1 MSAAATATLDVE
13 GIYRRHLSAGRARVA
28 SIVGGQVEVSSC
40 GSLVTDTR
48 GEEYL
53 NCGGYGVFLLGHG
66 HPRVVAAVRD
76 QVERHALSTRLFLDP
91 IQASAA
97 RALAG
102 ATPAGLDRVYF
113 GTSGA
118 DVVEA
123 AIKLA
128 RLHGIRHVVGIEGGF
143 HGKSFGA
150 LSASGNPTLREPF
163 APLLPNVQHV
173 PFGDAD
179 ALSAA
184 LAQVPGRAC
193 VIVEPVQAEGGV
205 RIPPRGHLA
214 AVAEL
219 CRAYDALFVVDEIAT
234 GLGRLGG
241 WWGVECEAVLPDVLL
256 VGKPLGGGVMPVG
269 ALLASDRAFAP
280 LDRDPFI
287 HSATFAGSPAVM
299 AAVSATIAVLRE
311 ERIPERAAQLGTQ
324 LLSGL
329 RETLQPAQEA
339 GVLTELRGAG
349 LLIGLEFATPALAG
363 EFEIELVRRRIIP
376 NHCMNQHSVVR
387 YTPPAVMEESQAQW
401 LIEASGEAGLAL
413 VERQANKERR
423 RWRAS

>member
-1 MSAAATATLDVE
+1 MNASPATLDVE
-13 GIYRRHLSAGRARVA
+13 DLYRRHLSAGRARVA
-28 SIVGGQVEVSSC
+28 SIVGGQVEASSR
-40 GSLVTDTR
+40 GALVTDTR
-48 GEEYL
+48 DEEYL

-66 HPRVVAAVRD
+66 HPRIVAAVCE
-76 QVERHALSTRLFLDP
+76 QIERHALSTRLFLDP
-91 IQASAA
+91 IQATAA
-97 RALAG
+97 QALASV
-102 ATPAGLDRVYF
+102 TPPGLDRVYF

-128 RLHGIRHVVGIEGGF
+128 RLHGIRHIIGIEGGF

-163 APLLPNVQHV
+163 APLLPQVQHV

-184 LAQVPGRAC
+184 LARVPGRAC

-205 RIPPRGHLA
+205 RIPPKGHLA
-214 AVAEL
+214 ALADI
-219 CRAYDALFVVDEIAT
+219 CRTYEALLIIDEIAT
-234 GLGRLGG
+234 GLGRVGA
-241 WWGVECEAVLPDVLL
+241 WWGVECEGVLPDVLL

-269 ALLASDRAFAP
+269 ALVASSAAFAP

-299 AAVSATIAVLRE
+299 AAVTATVEVLHE
-311 ERIPERAAQLGTQ
+311 ERIPECAAELGRR
-324 LLSGL
+324 LGSEL
-329 RETLQPAQEA
+329 RDALTPALEA
-339 GVLTELRGAG
+339 GVLAQIRGAG
-349 LLIGLEFATPALAG
+349 LLIGLEFATPGLAG
-363 EFEIELVRRRIIP
+363 EFEIELVRRRVIP

-387 YTPPAVMEESQAQW
+387 YTPPALLEDSQVQW
-401 LIEASGEAGLAL
+401 LVQASADAAAAVLKRRL
-413 VERQANKERR
+413 RR
-423 RWRAS
+423 RSGGN